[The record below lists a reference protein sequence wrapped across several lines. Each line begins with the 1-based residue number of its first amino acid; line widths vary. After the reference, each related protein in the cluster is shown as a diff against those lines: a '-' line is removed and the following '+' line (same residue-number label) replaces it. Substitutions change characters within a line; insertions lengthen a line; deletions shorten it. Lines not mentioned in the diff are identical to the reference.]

1 MLFSANK
8 LTIYSIV
15 TLIFMIHKLLVLN
28 FLNKKELD

>member
-8 LTIYSIV
+8 LTIYSTV